1 MQYSADQIIGKT
13 LQAVSPVPIRRAAMD
28 SSPVVYTV
36 PTGQPVGV
44 VTSFLLPKLGRNTLY
59 WEFKDSAG
67 RFYYTPQAP
76 GMYNVQSLENQG
88 AITVKEATA
97 AAAAAANPPG
107 ITDFIQ
113 KNLRFIVI
121 VAGIAIIAK
130 TVLPELIKRK

>member
-13 LQAVSPVPIRRAAMD
+13 LQAVSAVPIRRAAMD

-36 PTGQPVGV
+36 PNGQPVGV
-44 VTSFLLPKLGRNTLY
+44 VNSFLLPKPGRNSLY
-59 WEFKDSAG
+59 WEFKDAAG
-67 RFYYTPQAP
+67 RFYYTPQLP
-76 GMYNVQSLENQG
+76 GLYNVKNLENQG
-88 AITVKEATA
+88 AITVREATA

-130 TVLPELIKRK
+130 TVLPELIRRR

>member
-44 VTSFLLPKLGRNTLY
+44 VTSFLLPKLGRNSLY

-67 RFYYTPQAP
+67 RYYYTPQAP
-76 GMYNVQSLENQG
+76 KMYNVQSLENQG